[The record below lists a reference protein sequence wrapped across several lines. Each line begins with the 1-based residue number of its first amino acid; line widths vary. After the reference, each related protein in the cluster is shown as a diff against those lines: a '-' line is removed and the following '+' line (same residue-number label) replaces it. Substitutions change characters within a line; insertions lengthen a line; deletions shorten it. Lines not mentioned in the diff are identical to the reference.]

1 MSLKI
6 LHEDKNA
13 KILIVTALYTG
24 HAVSGETKTTI
35 RRNKTP
41 YIWISY
47 MSDGKHATNVQK
59 AISAYRKKVG
69 GIIPPYIFVLDRD
82 IICGRHMLDK
92 MINVLGKADKNIGF
106 CYCPFEYSGHINIKF
121 PPMEY
126 DINTLV
132 HGNYISSNSLYKTS
146 MVERVGGFV
155 VEEKYHRMSD
165 WAFFI
170 KSLAMPTRFSSG
182 TSQSSRMISP
192 VGEDRSPIFSNFL
205 PAEYPGK
212 LFSTTNVLSPPVPCP
227 GSSVA

>member
-170 KSLAMPTRFSSG
+170 KSFTYG
-182 TSQSSRMISP
+182 YI
-192 VGEDRSPIFSNFL
+192 
-205 PAEYPGK
+205 GK
-212 LFSTTNVLSPPVPCP
+212 LCPDASFIAMSTAQDISA
-227 GSSVA
+227 GSNEEYINTKKLIQSDFISKIIINRNEG